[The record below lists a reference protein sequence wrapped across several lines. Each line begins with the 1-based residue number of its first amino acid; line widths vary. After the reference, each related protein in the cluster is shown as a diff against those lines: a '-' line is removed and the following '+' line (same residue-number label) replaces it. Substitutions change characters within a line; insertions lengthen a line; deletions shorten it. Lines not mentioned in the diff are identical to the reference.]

1 MRVVTVVTGLPPS
14 AAGVRGVW
22 AVPCGCCSDPPSGMG
37 AGAPRPHAWRRQCGL
52 GGASPRAS
60 AALSPQPPSWA
71 ALCPP
76 LARTHTWP
84 RLAGRAGQDP
94 QERPGQKPAVRASAG
109 GGRPGG
115 HSTWGR
121 GVGRVRSRHPVEAIC
136 PRSLLRAHRSR
147 PDPARS
153 CSKDECG
160 LGAGVSPSPR
170 HWQAQ
175 PRPQS
180 LAPVDTQCPSPRPPS
195 TSKHPGP
202 VHVRSPYGTPEAPLG
217 GHGLSHEPRNSPNR
231 PREPTGP
238 GCPAANHD
246 LAR

>member
-1 MRVVTVVTGLPPS
+1 MRVVTGLPPS

-22 AVPCGCCSDPPSGMG
+22 AVPCGCCSDPPSGTG

-60 AALSPQPPSWA
+60 AAPSPQPPSWA

-94 QERPGQKPAVRASAG
+94 QERPGQKPAVRASAEW
-109 GGRPGG
+109 GRPGG

-136 PRSLLRAHRSR
+136 SWAW
-147 PDPARS
+147 PA
-153 CSKDECG
+153 
-160 LGAGVSPSPR
+160 VP
-170 HWQAQ
+170 AQ
-175 PRPQS
+175 GTQVPPRPCPELQQGRVWPRGGC
-180 LAPVDTQCPSPRPPS
+180 LPVTMAPASPT
-195 TSKHPGP
+195 TSPKSGP
-202 VHVRSPYGTPEAPLG
+202 
-217 GHGLSHEPRNSPNR
+217 
-231 PREPTGP
+231 
-238 GCPAANHD
+238 C
-246 LAR
+246 